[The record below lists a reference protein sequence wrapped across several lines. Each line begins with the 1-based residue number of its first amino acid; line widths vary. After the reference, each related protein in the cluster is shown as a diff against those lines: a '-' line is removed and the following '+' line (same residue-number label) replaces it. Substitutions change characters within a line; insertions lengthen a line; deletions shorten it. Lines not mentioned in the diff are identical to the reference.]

1 MKQLLQHYKKVKSD
15 ANSGNFS
22 YPIALELQKEQIE
35 LEKLLY
41 WRWEV
46 FHLNDFIKD
55 VEKKGLSIKDCNDA
69 FWKRL
74 TFNDWLEDELLKV
87 NDNGQ

>member
-15 ANSGNFS
+15 ANS
-22 YPIALELQKEQIE
+22 LELQKEQIE

-46 FHLNDFIKD
+46 FNLNDFIKD
-55 VEKKGLSIKDCNDA
+55 AEEKGLSTEDCNDA

-74 TFNDWLEDELLKV
+74 TFNDWLEDELLKID
-87 NDNGQ
+87 DNGQ